1 MFLQHA
7 LFALQRMP
15 AQQSNR
21 FVQLAPAGAQHCDDS
36 QVKPEQQS
44 VAVVQEPFTAL
55 QQVPPVPHVACEQQ
69 GVPALHAVPSGA
81 QHWPRVQLP
90 VQHWTVSVQLAAAV
104 KQGPHWPPLQIDV
117 PQQSP

>member
-1 MFLQHA
+1 MFLQQA
-7 LFALQRMP
+7 LFALHCIP

-21 FVQLAPAGAQHCDDS
+21 FVQLAPEGAQHCDAS
-36 QVKPEQQS
+36 HVKPEQQS
-44 VAVVQEPFTAL
+44 VGDVQEPFTAL

-81 QHWPRVQLP
+81 QHWPSVQLP
-90 VQHWTVSVQLAAAV
+90 VQHWSVSVQLAAAV